1 MTPKEK
7 QKYHQMSVGGELKLS
22 PDFQKNGEILWQYWK
37 GLVDF
42 RMFPPFRSIPSKAA
56 FQGLLIIDFICL
68 LKIH

>member
-42 RMFPPFRSIPSKAA
+42 TMFPHFRS
-56 FQGLLIIDFICL
+56 LT
-68 LKIH
+68 